1 LIRDRFV
8 VVGSVGYAVV
18 AMASRRRFLIP
29 GADAAVEPGSHALVV
44 MAKAPVS
51 GAVKSRLVPPLT
63 EDEAA
68 ELNRCFIRDL
78 CASIE
83 AAAAMV
89 ASESDARVTGM
100 IAYTPVGMESAFDGL
115 LPASFRLIAQRG
127 DGLTERLINVADYL
141 FGAGYET
148 VALMN
153 SDSPTIP
160 ASILASAAT
169 NLARPG
175 DRIAIAGADDGG
187 YCLIGLKRPHWRIFE
202 DIAWSTAAVFAQTLE
217 RVVELGLEAVQLPSW
232 YDVDDAA
239 SLRRLAGELFGNRL
253 PTKTGGF
260 AAPATRAWLSASL
273 ASGLADRLGIPG
285 LETPGQARSLPHGA
299 PRGCVARRHGA

>member
-1 LIRDRFV
+1 
-8 VVGSVGYAVV
+8 
-18 AMASRRRFLIP
+18 
-29 GADAAVEPGSHALVV
+29 

-68 ELNRCFIRDL
+68 ALNRCFIRDVS
-78 CASIE
+78 ASIE

-89 ASESDARVTGM
+89 AAASDARVTGM
-100 IAYTPVGMESAFDGL
+100 VAYSPVGMESAFDGL
-115 LPASFRLIAQRG
+115 LPTSFQLIAQRG
-127 DGLTERLINVADYL
+127 DRLTERLINVADDL
-141 FGAGYET
+141 FATGYES
-148 VALMN
+148 VSMMN

-160 ASILASAAT
+160 ASILAGAVT
-169 NLARPG
+169 NLARSG

-217 RVVELGLEAVQLPSW
+217 RVAELGLEAARMPSW

-239 SLRRLAGELFGNRL
+239 SLRRLIGELFGDRSPAVM
-253 PTKTGGF
+253 PTALQGF
-260 AAPATRAWLSASL
+260 PAPASRAWLSMALAAS
-273 ASGLADRLGIPG
+273 LADRLGITR
-285 LETPGQARSLPHGA
+285 LKITPA
-299 PRGCVARRHGA
+299 PLSTMKDFSAKF